1 MQAMLGRFCKR
12 DLNLNLVLY
21 HLLRSFISHLFISM
35 QNVPERSEWEG
46 DLPSGAVLGGSHLDS
61 S

>member
-1 MQAMLGRFCKR
+1 MQTMLSRFCKR

-35 QNVPERSEWEG
+35 KSAENVKTT
-46 DLPSGAVLGGSHLDS
+46 GASTFFTVIIAPALA
-61 S
+61 